1 MKTNTSRSRAS
12 YFSAGS
18 PMHSPYR
25 QQGVV
30 IVVALFIV
38 ALVATMSYVMMARL
52 ERDTRRTTL
61 LVRDTQAALYAQ
73 GSIAWAMDQL
83 RDNWAKRKPN
93 QLVDNTPIQSP
104 ENEANG
110 YRIKS
115 TIYDM
120 QARFNLNNL
129 ADEKG
134 LQCFKRLL
142 KIVDATLTPEQID
155 NIQRATTDWILPG
168 ANQNQFGRY
177 YAELSQPYR
186 AAHRPMVS
194 ASELRL
200 VKGIDAKLLTALQ
213 PYITALPEN
222 TLINVQ
228 SAPPIIL
235 MMLSENMDLS
245 AAKGVELLRSTTP
258 FTSNQAFLNVDIVKN
273 HQIKS
278 DQITVTSRYFLVE
291 TEVAV
296 DNQRTVLYTLLK
308 RLEQG
313 KKASI
318 LILWQSKGVW

>member
-1 MKTNTSRSRAS
+1 MRPRRKNLKSRSS
-12 YFSAGS
+12 
-18 PMHSPYR
+18 
-25 QQGVV
+25 QEGVV

-83 RDNWAKRKPN
+83 RDDWVKKKPN

-120 QARFNLNNL
+120 QGRFNLNNL
-129 ADEKG
+129 TDEKG
-134 LQCFKRLL
+134 QQRFKRLL
-142 KIVDATLTPEQID
+142 KIVDTALTPDQID
-155 NIQRATTDWILPG
+155 NIQRAATDWILPG
-168 ANQNQFGRY
+168 ANQNQYGRY
-177 YAELSQPYR
+177 YTELPQPYR
-186 AAHRPMVS
+186 AAHRPMLS

-200 VKGIDAKLLTALQ
+200 VKGVDAKLFNALQ
-213 PYITALPEN
+213 PYIAALPEN
-222 TLINVQ
+222 TQVNVQ
-228 SAPPIIL
+228 SASPIIL
-235 MMLSENMDLS
+235 MMLSDNMDLS

-258 FTSNQAFLNVDIVKN
+258 FISTEAFLNLDIVKN
-273 HQIKS
+273 HQVKS

-296 DNQRTVLYTLLK
+296 ENQRTVLYTLLK
-308 RLEQG
+308 RMEQG
-313 KKASI
+313 KDASI